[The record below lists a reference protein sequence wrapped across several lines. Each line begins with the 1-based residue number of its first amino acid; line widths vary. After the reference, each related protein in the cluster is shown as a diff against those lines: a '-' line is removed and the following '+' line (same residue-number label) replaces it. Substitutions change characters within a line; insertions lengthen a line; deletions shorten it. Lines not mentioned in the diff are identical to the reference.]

1 MGVVGSELEAP
12 ALPSPS
18 LLQRTG
24 SARGEGEQVGSGRDD
39 GGAAVNPDQPS
50 VAAGQRASMQHMTR
64 RVVVLLLIVPG
75 KTAGQWQT
83 AGMWER
89 GVCHG
94 ANEHRTQ
101 QSRQQEA
108 RLAAQCGS
116 SRNTRIVCRFQT
128 QYSSLSSFLA
138 SGSCSKDGRVGPA
151 SGLLELVIM
160 HALPLCLPQHTPS
173 FLGVYNILLARGQ
186 FDIAGFGFGYSSSPV
201 GWECLGWAVPS
212 RGGRACAWA
221 RPWTHHTVMICTCVV
236 LLLGASC
243 RSSIYRPTDAAFHAV
258 SLVLV

>member
-18 LLQRTG
+18 LLQCTG
-24 SARGEGEQVGSGRDD
+24 SALGEGEQAGSGRDD

-75 KTAGQWQT
+75 KPAGQWQT

-108 RLAAQCGS
+108 RLAVQCGRG
-116 SRNTRIVCRFQT
+116 RNTRIVCRFQT

-221 RPWTHHTVMICTCVV
+221 RPWTHHTVMICECVV
-236 LLLGASC
+236 LLGLVV
-243 RSSIYRPTDAAFHAV
+243 PE
-258 SLVLV
+258 LVL